1 MENTT
6 MMNRNV
12 VITGG
17 NNGIGK
23 ATVLHLAKLGAN
35 IFFTYHSDDI
45 AAGTLM
51 LQLQKEHPNQTFF
64 AHKVDLSNESEMS
77 AFILTALNVFN
88 HEVDCLV
95 NNAGVL
101 TSGNLLD
108 MSPESMDYSYKVN
121 VRAPLLLIQ
130 TFGQVMR
137 YNQIKRDFANQ
148 KRKDYSIVNV
158 VSISEKVF
166 TGLPAYEISKGA
178 AGTLTK
184 VAALALAEY
193 GIRVN
198 QVNPGLI
205 RTNLNSEYQK
215 NITLWN
221 KLKNDIPLGKTGS
234 TDDIARAIAYLLD
247 SNNQWTTASKV
258 TTDGGRSLRAKL

>member
-1 MENTT
+1 ML
-6 MMNRNV
+6 NRNV

-23 ATVLHLAKLGAN
+23 ATVLHLANLGAN
-35 IFFTYHSDDI
+35 IFFTYHSGDI
-45 AAGTLM
+45 AADALM
-51 LQLQKEHPNQTFF
+51 HQLQNERPNQTFF
-64 AHKVDLSNESEMS
+64 AQKVDLSNQSEIS
-77 AFILTALNVFN
+77 AFVLSVLSVFN
-88 HEVDCLV
+88 GEVDCLV

-121 VRAPLLLIQ
+121 VRAPFLLTQAFAQI
-130 TFGQVMR
+130 MR
-137 YNQIKRDFANQ
+137 VNQRERDMAGIE
-148 KRKDYSIVNV
+148 RKDYSIVNV

-178 AGTLTK
+178 AGKLTK
-184 VAALALAEY
+184 VSALALAEY

-205 RTNLNSEYQK
+205 GTNLNSVYQK

-221 KLKNDIPLGKTGS
+221 KLKHDIPLGKTGS
-234 TDDIARAIAYLLD
+234 THDIARAIAYLLD
-247 SNNQWTTASKV
+247 SNNQWTTASTV